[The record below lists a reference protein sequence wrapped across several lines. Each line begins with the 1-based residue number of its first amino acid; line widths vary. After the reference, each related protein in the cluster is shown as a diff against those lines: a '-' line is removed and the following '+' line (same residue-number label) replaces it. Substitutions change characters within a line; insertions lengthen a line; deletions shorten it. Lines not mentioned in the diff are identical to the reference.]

1 MRCVRRH
8 EQHGDRDRF
17 EGDVRPHL
25 GELIEL
31 LVDGA
36 CAEIP
41 RVSGFAAHLLARA
54 ESLWVFADREGV
66 PPTND
71 IAERAIRKA
80 VLWRKN
86 CFGSQSDRGLRFTE
100 RMMTVIATKRR
111 RAEGVLDYLVE
122 VARAATRG
130 MPAPELMPQ
139 PLHGRGWRPR
149 ERLLPPG
156 APARARPGHATSLC
170 LSCALAHC
178 HRVPQASQGT

>member
-1 MRCVRRH
+1 MQGPPEGRAFGAAGLTIAQALMRCVREH
-8 EQHGDRDRF
+8 KQHGDRDRF
-17 EGDVRPHL
+17 EDEVRPHL

-41 RVSGFAAHLLARA
+41 KVSGFAAHLLARA
-54 ESLWVFADREGV
+54 DSLWVFADVPGV
-66 PPTND
+66 PPTNN

-86 CFGSQSDRGLRFTE
+86 CFGSQSERGLRFAE

-122 VARAATRG
+122 VARAANAGT
-130 MPAPELMPQ
+130 PTPKLMPQ
-139 PLHGRGWRPR
+139 RLRG
-149 ERLLPPG
+149 
-156 APARARPGHATSLC
+156 
-170 LSCALAHC
+170 
-178 HRVPQASQGT
+178 

>member
-1 MRCVRRH
+1 MPLLSQP
-8 EQHGDRDRF
+8 E
-17 EGDVRPHL
+17 VRPHL

-41 RVSGFAAHLLARA
+41 KVSGFAAHLRDRA

-66 PPTND
+66 PPTNN

-86 CFGSQSDRGLRFTE
+86 CFGSQSDRGLRFAE

-122 VARAATRG
+122 VARTATRG
-130 MPAPELMPQ
+130 MPAPRLMPQ
-139 PLHGRGWRPR
+139 PVLG
-149 ERLLPPG
+149 
-156 APARARPGHATSLC
+156 
-170 LSCALAHC
+170 
-178 HRVPQASQGT
+178 